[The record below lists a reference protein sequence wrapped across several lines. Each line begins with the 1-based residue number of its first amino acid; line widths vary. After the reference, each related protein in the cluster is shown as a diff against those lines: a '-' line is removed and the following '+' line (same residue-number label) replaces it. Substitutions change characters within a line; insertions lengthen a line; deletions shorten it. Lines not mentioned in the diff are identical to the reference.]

1 MVTNE
6 LDPLVSILIPFKN
19 TASYLAE
26 CLDSIN
32 EQSYTNWEVCA
43 VNDHS
48 TDTSESLVKEWAQK
62 DPRIKVVNNTG
73 HGIIPALRKALQISS
88 GQFITR
94 MDSDDVMAREKLKHM
109 LTSLLRHGPG
119 HLALG
124 GVRYFS
130 HRGISDGY
138 ARYERWLNDLT
149 TAGNNYSEL
158 YKECVIPSPCWMTFR
173 EDLIRCDAFDP
184 DRYPEDYDLT
194 FRFYRAGLK
203 CLPCKEILHDWRDYD
218 ERTSRNHEHYAQN
231 YFLSI
236 KLHYFL
242 ELHHQVTRPL
252 TLWGAGAKGKEIAQN
267 LNARNL
273 PFYWLCDNP
282 KKIGKKIYGVTL
294 LHFSEIEKLASP
306 QCIITVANEDAQQ
319 EIRTFME
326 QRDFQSMQDYFFF
339 C

>member
-1 MVTNE
+1 M
-6 LDPLVSILIPFKN
+6 DSPLISILIPFKN
-19 TASYLAE
+19 TASYLVE
-26 CLDSIN
+26 CLASII
-32 EQSYTNWEVCA
+32 EQSHTNWEVCA

-48 TDTSESLVKEWAQK
+48 TDTSEALVKEWAQK

-73 HGIIPALRKALQISS
+73 YGIIPALRKALEISS

-94 MDSDDVMAREKLKHM
+94 MDSDDVMAREKLKHL

-130 HRGISDGY
+130 HRGIRDGY

-149 TAGNNYSEL
+149 AAGNNYSEL

-184 DRYPEDYDLT
+184 DRYPEDYDLA

-203 CLPCKEILHDWRDYD
+203 CLPCKEILHNWRDYD

-242 ELHHQVTRPL
+242 ELHHEATRPL

-282 KKIGKKIYGVTL
+282 KKIGKKIYGL
-294 LHFSEIEKLASP
+294 PMLHFSEIEKLASP

-319 EIRTFME
+319 EIRAFME